1 MPWKEVDIVN
11 LREEFV
17 FEAIGGGTDFSSL
30 CMDYGISRKTGYKWL
45 ARFRE
50 QGVCGLRDKSRRPH
64 SSPDALAEDVVC
76 SLIRIKRSAP
86 KTWGPKKVLSL
97 YERQHGSEQSP
108 SLSSV
113 QRVMDKAGYVSH
125 RRRSR
130 SDLPARVQEGLVAAQ
145 PNDLWTVD
153 FKGWWKTRDRR
164 RCEPLTLRDGFSR
177 FLIDFRAMESTS
189 ERSVRP
195 VFERAFEAHG
205 LPAAIRSDNGS
216 PFAASS
222 APLGLSRLSA
232 WWVSLGIR
240 LDRITPGHPEQNG
253 AHERIHRDIR
263 AELQMNP
270 ADGLE
275 QSQALFDEWRDTY
288 NWVRPHEAIGMKT
301 PGSLYVRSDKSYDG
315 SDIHI
320 SYPPNWI
327 ERRVTQGGTLKLCS
341 VQIGISTALVGHT
354 IGLQPIADRLDV
366 WFDYLR
372 LGHIDLNV
380 MRFIRVTEQR
390 RARSSSGRHAARRKS
405 AGGLR
410 PSSSRQTK
418 QDVLPMS

>member
-1 MPWKEVDIVN
+1 MPWKELDIVN

-30 CMDYGISRKTGYKWL
+30 CMDYGVSRKTGYKWL
-45 ARFRE
+45 ERFRQ
-50 QGVCGLRDKSRRPH
+50 QGIGGLRDKSRRPH
-64 SSPDALAEDVVC
+64 ASPDALAEDVIC
-76 SLIRIKRSAP
+76 SLIRIKQSAP

-97 YERQHGSEQSP
+97 YERQHGCEQSP

-113 QRVMDKAGYVSH
+113 QRVMDKAGYVRH
-125 RRRSR
+125 RRR
-130 SDLPARVQEGLVAAQ
+130 ARKDMAAPVQEGLVAQQ
-145 PNDLWTVD
+145 PNELWTVD
-153 FKGWWKTRDRR
+153 FKGWWKTRDQG

-177 FLIDFRAMESTS
+177 FLLEFRAMESTS

-195 VFERAFEAHG
+195 VFERVFQAYG
-205 LPAAIRSDNGS
+205 LPVAIRSDNGS

-240 LDRITPGHPEQNG
+240 LDRISPGHPEQNG

-275 QSQALFDEWRDTY
+275 QSQALFDEWRRTY
-288 NWVRPHEAIGMKT
+288 NFDRPHEAIGMQT
-301 PGSLYVRSDKSYDG
+301 PASLYKSSTRSYEVG
-315 SDIHI
+315 DIQI
-320 SYPPNWI
+320 SYPPDWI
-327 ERRVTQGGTLKLCS
+327 ERRVTTGGTIRLSS
-341 VQIGISTALVGHT
+341 VQIAISSALVGHT

-372 LGHIDLNV
+372 LGHIDLHV
-380 MRFIRVTEQR
+380 MRFIPFTEQKR
-390 RARSSSGRHAARRKS
+390 GRSSSGRHAARRKS

-410 PSSSRQTK
+410 PSSNGQTS
-418 QDVLPMS
+418 QNVLPMS